1 MHKGTKSVDV
11 ATTAVVISL
20 VAIVLLV
27 GLMALGWRNRLV
39 RQEAL
44 QAPPTPPEDQV
55 APLYA
60 AEGQYVVTTTGGD
73 WLDRVT
79 AHGLGNKATATA
91 AVYPHG
97 LLFDRS
103 GDSDVYI
110 PRQNLA
116 GVRLERGMAGKFV
129 EKDGLVV
136 VSWTLDSQTFDTGFR
151 TRYAA
156 DKTQLLAAI
165 SALIEDTDPLTN
177 PTSKELQ

>member
-1 MHKGTKSVDV
+1 MDV

-27 GLMALGWRNRLV
+27 GLMALGWRNRV
-39 RQEAL
+39 RRQQTL
-44 QAPPTPPEDQV
+44 QAPPVPPQDPG

-60 AEGQYVVTTTGGD
+60 AVGQYVVTTTGGD

-103 GDSDVYI
+103 GDTDVYI
-110 PRQNLA
+110 GTQNLT

-136 VSWTLDSQTFDTGFR
+136 VSWTMDSQTFDTGFR

-165 SALIEDTDPLTN
+165 SALIKDADPLTN
-177 PTSKELQ
+177 PTGKEVQ

>member
-1 MHKGTKSVDV
+1 MKRQQ
-11 ATTAVVISL
+11 
-20 VAIVLLV
+20 
-27 GLMALGWRNRLV
+27 ALG
-39 RQEAL
+39 
-44 QAPPTPPEDQV
+44 APAGPPEDPG

-103 GDSDVYI
+103 GDTEVYI
-110 PRQNLA
+110 ARQNLT

-136 VSWTLDSQTFDTGFR
+136 VSWTMNSHTFDTGFR

-156 DKTQLLAAI
+156 DKPQLLAAI
-165 SALIEDTDPLTN
+165 NELIEDTDPLTN
-177 PTSKELQ
+177 PTSKEVQ

>member
-1 MHKGTKSVDV
+1 MDV

-20 VAIVLLV
+20 IAIVLVV
-27 GLMALGWRNRLV
+27 GLMALGWRNRQL
-39 RQEAL
+39 RQQGL
-44 QAPPTPPEDQV
+44 QAPAGLPGNPGT
-55 APLYA
+55 PLYA

-91 AVYPHG
+91 AVYAHG
-97 LLFDRS
+97 LLFDRT
-103 GDSDVYI
+103 GDSEVYI
-110 PRQNLA
+110 AKENLSD
-116 GVRLERGMAGKFV
+116 VRLERGMAGKFV

-151 TRYAA
+151 TRYSA

-165 SALIEDTDPLTN
+165 SALIEDADPLTK
-177 PTSKELQ
+177 PTSKEIQ

>member
-1 MHKGTKSVDV
+1 MDI
-11 ATTAVVISL
+11 ATTAIVTSL

-27 GLMALGWRNRLV
+27 GLMALGWRNRLK
-39 RQEAL
+39 RQ
-44 QAPPTPPEDQV
+44 QGVQVPPNAPEDPG

-103 GDSDVYI
+103 GDTEVYI
-110 PRQNLA
+110 ARKNLT

-136 VSWTLDSQTFDTGFR
+136 VSWTMDSQTFDTGFR

-165 SALIEDTDPLTN
+165 SALIEDADPLNN
-177 PTSKELQ
+177 PTSKEVQ

>member
-1 MHKGTKSVDV
+1 MDVGTI
-11 ATTAVVISL
+11 AVIISL
-20 VAIVLLV
+20 AAVIVLV
-27 GLMALGWRNRLV
+27 GLMGLGWRNRQK

-44 QAPPTPPEDQV
+44 QAPPAAPEDRG

-79 AHGLGNKATATA
+79 AHRLGNKATATA

-97 LLFDRS
+97 LLFDRA
-103 GDSDVYI
+103 GDTEVYI
-110 PRQNLA
+110 SKRNLT

-129 EKDGLVV
+129 EKDGLLV
-136 VSWTLDSQTFDTGFR
+136 VSWTLDSQTLDTGFR

-156 DKTQLLAAI
+156 DKPQLLAAI
-165 SALIEDTDPLTN
+165 SALIEDPETSTN
-177 PTSKELQ
+177 PTGKEVQ

>member
-1 MHKGTKSVDV
+1 MEL
-11 ATTAVVISL
+11 ATTAVLSSVA
-20 VAIVLLV
+20 AIVLLV
-27 GLMALGWRNRLV
+27 GLMAIGWRNRV
-39 RQEAL
+39 KRQGELA
-44 QAPPTPPEDQV
+44 APPA
-55 APLYA
+55 APQDPGAPVYA

-103 GDSDVYI
+103 GDTDVYI
-110 PRQNLA
+110 ARQNLT

-129 EKDGLVV
+129 EKDGLIV
-136 VSWTLDSQTFDTGFR
+136 VSWTLDAQTFDTGFR

-156 DKTQLLAAI
+156 DKTQLLSSI
-165 SALIEDTDPLTN
+165 SALIEDSDPLTN
-177 PTSKELQ
+177 PTGKEVQ

>member
-1 MHKGTKSVDV
+1 MDV

-20 VAIVLLV
+20 VAIVLVV
-27 GLMALGWRNRLV
+27 GLMALGWRNRV
-39 RQEAL
+39 RRQQTL
-44 QAPPTPPEDQV
+44 QAPPVAPEDPG

-60 AEGQYVVTTTGGD
+60 AVGQYVVTTTGGD

-103 GDSDVYI
+103 GDTDVYI
-110 PRQNLA
+110 ATQNLT

-136 VSWTLDSQTFDTGFR
+136 VSWTMDSQTFDTGFR

-165 SALIEDTDPLTN
+165 SALIEDADPLTN
-177 PTSKELQ
+177 PTGKEVQ

>member
-1 MHKGTKSVDV
+1 MDV

-27 GLMALGWRNRLV
+27 GLMAVGWRNRQV
-39 RQEAL
+39 RQQGL
-44 QAPPTPPEDQV
+44 QAPPRPPEDPG

-97 LLFDRS
+97 LLFDRT

-110 PRQNLA
+110 ARENLTD
-116 GVRLERGMAGKFV
+116 VRLERGMAGKFV

-136 VSWTLDSQTFDTGFR
+136 VSWTMDSQLFDTGFR
-151 TRYAA
+151 TRYSA

-165 SALIEDTDPLTN
+165 SALIEETDPLTN
-177 PTSKELQ
+177 PTSKEIQ